1 MSEIIKFAN
10 SIISQTADIRRR
22 AASITDPDTL
32 NEILIVL
39 RKADNELDDL
49 LTDLMALDLA
59 ETLTQGREGETLTQG

>member
-1 MSEIIKFAN
+1 MSEITKFAN

-22 AASITDPDTL
+22 ADSITDPDTL
-32 NEILIVL
+32 NEILAAL

-59 ETLTQGREGETLTQG
+59 EATQG